1 MENTIVFSGRTFTRG
16 ELSMKNEISIG
27 LLGLGTVGSGVATI
41 LQQHQQDM
49 HHKLGV
55 PVSIKKVLIK
65 NENKE
70 RFSTLD
76 PSVFTTNAQE
86 ILNDPTIDI
95 IVEVMGGIEEAKQA
109 IEKALLAGKQVVT
122 ANKDV
127 MAEYGHELLKLAD
140 AKKCDL
146 FYEASV
152 AGGIPIIRTLEDG
165 LASDRISSLMGIV
178 NGTTNFILTKM
189 KQENMSYEVALA
201 EATRLGYAEAD
212 PSADVDGVDAAR
224 KMVILSSLA
233 FSTEVHLSDVL
244 VRGMKEIRDGD
255 MELAEGFGYTMK
267 MVGSS
272 KKNKDGIEVAVE
284 PVFLANSHLLASVNN
299 EFNAVYIYGDAVGET
314 MLYGPGAGSLPT
326 ATSVVSDIIAACRNL
341 LLEVNG
347 KRLHAAQH
355 DRVIKSANH
364 RYAKYF
370 HRLLVKDEVG
380 VLSNLTAIYSN
391 HNASLQS
398 VKQHPAGNEGMA
410 EIILVTHS
418 ISRQQHLD
426 VIEDLK
432 DIASVISHYRIEGDE
447 SA

>member
-1 MENTIVFSGRTFTRG
+1 
-16 ELSMKNEISIG
+16 MKNEISIG
-27 LLGLGTVGSGVATI
+27 LLGLGTVGSGVAKI

-55 PVSIKKVLIK
+55 PVSIKKVLVRD
-65 NENKE
+65 NSKE
-70 RFSTLD
+70 RLSILD
-76 PSVFTTNAQE
+76 PTVFTTNIDE
-86 ILNDPTIDI
+86 ILNDSSLDI
-95 IVEVMGGIEEAKQA
+95 IVEVMGGMDGAKRAIEEALK
-109 IEKALLAGKQVVT
+109 AGKQVVT

-127 MAEYGHELLKLAD
+127 MAEHGPELLKLAD
-140 AKKCDL
+140 AQKCDL
-146 FYEASV
+146 FFEASV

-189 KQENMSYEVALA
+189 KKENMSYETALA

-212 PSADVDGVDAAR
+212 PSADVDGLDAAR

-233 FSTEVHLSDVL
+233 FSTEVHIEDVL
-244 VRGMKEIRDGD
+244 VRGMREIQDGD
-255 MELAEGFGYTMK
+255 LKLANDFGYTMK

-272 KKNKDGIEVAVE
+272 KKDEDGIEVAVE
-284 PVFLANSHLLASVNN
+284 PVFLADSHPLASVNN

-347 KRLHAAQH
+347 KRPHSAQH
-355 DRVIKSANH
+355 ERIIKPESS

-380 VLSNLTAIYSN
+380 VLSKLTSIYSN
-391 HNASLQS
+391 HGASLQS
-398 VKQHPAGNEGMA
+398 VMQHPAA
-410 EIILVTHS
+410 EDGKAELVFLTHR

-426 VIEDLK
+426 VINDLAGT
-432 DIASVISHYRIEGDE
+432 ASVISHYRIEGE
-447 SA
+447 ETA

>member
-1 MENTIVFSGRTFTRG
+1 
-16 ELSMKNEISIG
+16 MKNEISIG
-27 LLGLGTVGSGVATI
+27 LLGLGTVGTGVAKI
-41 LQQHQQDM
+41 LQQHQQDLN
-49 HHKLGV
+49 HKLGV
-55 PVSIKKVLIK
+55 PVTIKKVLVR
-65 NENKE
+65 NNNKE
-70 RFSTLD
+70 RLSSLD
-76 PSVFTTNAQE
+76 TEVFTTDIQE
-86 ILNDPTIDI
+86 ILNDPSLDI
-95 IVEVMGGIEEAKQA
+95 IVEVMGGIGGAKKAIEEALKS
-109 IEKALLAGKQVVT
+109 GKQVVT

-140 AKKCDL
+140 AEKCDL

-189 KQENMSYEVALA
+189 KKESMSYEDALA

-212 PSADVDGVDAAR
+212 PSSDVDGLDAAR

-233 FSTEVHLSDVL
+233 YSTEVHLDDVS

-255 MELAEGFGYTMK
+255 LEMAAKFGYTMK

-272 KKNKDGIEVAVE
+272 KKDEEGIEVSVE
-284 PVFLANSHLLASVNN
+284 PIFLADSHPLASVNN

-341 LLEVNG
+341 LMGVNG
-347 KRLHAAQH
+347 KRIHSAQH
-355 DRVIKSANH
+355 ERVIKPETSS
-364 RYAKYF
+364 YAKYF
-370 HRLLVKDEVG
+370 HRLLVNDEVG
-380 VLSNLTAIYSN
+380 VLSKLTSIYSK
-391 HNASLQS
+391 HGASLQS
-398 VKQHPAGNEGMA
+398 VMQNPAGQEGQA
-410 EIILVTHS
+410 ELILLTHQ

-426 VIEDLK
+426 VLNDLAGT
-432 DIASVISHYRIEGDE
+432 ASVISHYRIEGE
-447 SA
+447 ETA

>member
-1 MENTIVFSGRTFTRG
+1 
-16 ELSMKNEISIG
+16 MKNEISIG

-41 LQQHQQDM
+41 LQQHQQDLR
-49 HHKLGV
+49 HKLGV
-55 PVSIKKVLIK
+55 EVAIRKVLIK
-65 NENKE
+65 DINKE
-70 RFSTLD
+70 RLSSLD
-76 PSVFTTNAQE
+76 PSVFCTDIHE
-86 ILNDPTIDI
+86 LLNDPTLDI
-95 IVEVMGGIEEAKQA
+95 IVEVMGGIEGAKKA
-109 IEKALLAGKQVVT
+109 IEEALKSGKQVVT

-140 AKKCDL
+140 EQKCDL

-189 KQENMSYEVALA
+189 KKENMTYADALA

-212 PSADVDGVDAAR
+212 PSADVDGLDAAR

-233 FSTEVHLSDVL
+233 FSTEVHLEDVL

-255 MELAEGFGYTMK
+255 LEMAAEFGYTMK

-272 KKNKDGIEVAVE
+272 KKDADGIEVTVE
-284 PVFLANSHLLASVNN
+284 PVFLANSHPLASVNN

-347 KRLHAAQH
+347 KRAHSAQH
-355 DRVIKSANH
+355 ERVMKPETKQF
-364 RYAKYF
+364 AKYF
-370 HRLLVKDEVG
+370 HRVLVNDEVG
-380 VLSNLTAIYSN
+380 VLSKMTSIYGK
-391 HNASLQS
+391 HGASIQS
-398 VKQHPAGNEGMA
+398 VMQHPAQVEGKA
-410 EIILVTHS
+410 ELVLLTHRV
-418 ISRQQHLD
+418 SRQQHLD
-426 VIEDLK
+426 VLGDLEGT
-432 DIASVISHYRIEGDE
+432 ASVISHYRIEGEE

>member
-1 MENTIVFSGRTFTRG
+1 
-16 ELSMKNEISIG
+16 MKNEISLG
-27 LLGLGTVGSGVATI
+27 LLGLGTVGSGVAKI
-41 LQQHQQDM
+41 LQQHQKDL

-55 PVSIKKVLIK
+55 PVVIKKVLIK
-65 NENKE
+65 DENKE
-70 RFSTLD
+70 RLSTLD
-76 PSVFTTNAQE
+76 PNVFTTDVRDL
-86 ILNDPTIDI
+86 LNDSSIDI
-95 IVEVMGGIEEAKQA
+95 IVEVMGGIEGAKHA
-109 IEKALLAGKQVVT
+109 IEYALRAGKQVVT

-127 MAEYGHELLKLAD
+127 MAEHGHELLKLAD
-140 AKKCDL
+140 AEKCDL

-189 KQENMSYEVALA
+189 KNDNMSYEAALA
-201 EATRLGYAEAD
+201 DATELGYAEAD
-212 PSADVDGVDAAR
+212 PSSDVDGLDAAR

-233 FSTEVHLSDVL
+233 FSTEVHLDDVL

-255 MELAEGFGYTMK
+255 LELAAQFGYTIK
-267 MVGSS
+267 MVGAS
-272 KKNKDGIEVAVE
+272 KKDEDGIEVTVE
-284 PVFLANSHLLASVNN
+284 PIFMANSHPLASVNN

-347 KRLHAAQH
+347 KRVHAAQH
-355 DRVIKSANH
+355 ERLIKSDNY

-370 HRLLVKDEVG
+370 HRLLVKDEIG
-380 VLSNLTAIYSN
+380 VLSKLTSVYSQ
-391 HNASLQS
+391 HKASLQS
-398 VKQHPAGNEGMA
+398 VMQHPIKNEGGA
-410 EIILVTHS
+410 EIILLTHN

-426 VIEDLK
+426 IIKDLEGT
-432 DIASVISHYRIEGDE
+432 ASIISHYRIEGE
-447 SA
+447 ASA

>member
-1 MENTIVFSGRTFTRG
+1 
-16 ELSMKNEISIG
+16 MKNEISIG
-27 LLGLGTVGSGVATI
+27 LLGLGTVGSGVAKI
-41 LQQHQQDM
+41 LQQHQQDL

-55 PVSIKKVLIK
+55 QVSIKKVLVR
-65 NENKE
+65 NNNKE
-70 RFSTLD
+70 RLSILD
-76 PSVFTTNAQE
+76 PNVFTTDIDE
-86 ILNDPTIDI
+86 ILNDSSLDI
-95 IVEVMGGIEEAKQA
+95 IVEVMGGMGEAKRAIEEALK
-109 IEKALLAGKQVVT
+109 AGKQVVT

-127 MAEYGHELLKLAD
+127 MAEYGHDLLKLAD
-140 AKKCDL
+140 EQKCDL

-189 KQENMSYEVALA
+189 KKENMSYEKALA

-212 PSADVDGVDAAR
+212 PSADVDGLDAAR

-233 FSTEVHLSDVL
+233 FSTEVHIDDVL
-244 VRGMKEIRDGD
+244 VRGMSEIQDGD
-255 MELAEGFGYTMK
+255 LEMANNFGYTMK

-272 KKNKDGIEVAVE
+272 KKDEDGIEVAVE
-284 PVFLANSHLLASVNN
+284 PIFLANSHPLASVNN

-347 KRLHAAQH
+347 KRVHSAQH
-355 DRVIKSANH
+355 ERVIKPESS
-364 RYAKYF
+364 RFAKYF

-380 VLSNLTAIYSN
+380 VLSKLTAIYSK
-391 HNASLQS
+391 HGASLQS
-398 VKQHPAGNEGMA
+398 VMQHPAAQEGQA
-410 EIILVTHS
+410 ELVFLTHQ

-426 VIEDLK
+426 VLNDLAGT
-432 DIASVISHYRIEGDE
+432 ASVISHYRIEGE
-447 SA
+447 ETA

>member
-1 MENTIVFSGRTFTRG
+1 
-16 ELSMKNEISIG
+16 MKNEISIG

-65 NENKE
+65 DENKE
-70 RFSTLD
+70 RFTTLD
-76 PSVFTTNAQE
+76 SNVFTTDVHE

-109 IEKALLAGKQVVT
+109 IENALRAGKQVVT

-244 VRGMKEIRDGD
+244 VRGMKDIRDGD

-272 KKNKDGIEVAVE
+272 KKNEDGIEVAVE

-355 DRVIKSANH
+355 ERVIKSANR

-410 EIILVTHS
+410 EIILVTHK

-432 DIASVISHYRIEGDE
+432 DLASVISHYRIEGDE
-447 SA
+447 SE

>member
-1 MENTIVFSGRTFTRG
+1 
-16 ELSMKNEISIG
+16 MKNEISIG
-27 LLGLGTVGSGVATI
+27 LLGLGTVGSGVAKI
-41 LQQHQQDM
+41 LQQHQQDL

-55 PVSIKKVLIK
+55 QVSIKKVLVRS
-65 NENKE
+65 NNKE
-70 RFSTLD
+70 RLPILD
-76 PSVFTTNAQE
+76 SDVFTTDIDE
-86 ILNDPTIDI
+86 ILNDSSLDI
-95 IVEVMGGIEEAKQA
+95 IVEVMGGMDGAKRAIEEALK
-109 IEKALLAGKQVVT
+109 AGKQVVT

-127 MAEYGHELLKLAD
+127 MAEHGHELLKLAD
-140 AKKCDL
+140 AQKCDL

-189 KQENMSYEVALA
+189 KKENMSYETALA

-212 PSADVDGVDAAR
+212 PSADVGGLDAAR

-233 FSTEVHLSDVL
+233 FSTEVHIEDVL
-244 VRGMKEIRDGD
+244 VRGMDEIQDGD
-255 MELAEGFGYTMK
+255 LEMANDFGYTMK

-272 KKNKDGIEVAVE
+272 KKDEDGIEVAVE
-284 PVFLANSHLLASVNN
+284 PIFLANSHPLASVNN

-347 KRLHAAQH
+347 KRVHSAQH
-355 DRVIKSANH
+355 ERMIKPASS

-380 VLSNLTAIYSN
+380 VLARLTSIYSK
-391 HNASLQS
+391 HGASLQS
-398 VKQHPAGNEGMA
+398 VMQHPAA
-410 EIILVTHS
+410 EDGQAELVFLTHQ

-426 VIEDLK
+426 VLNDLAGT
-432 DIASVISHYRIEGDE
+432 ASVISHYRIEGE
-447 SA
+447 ETA

>member
-1 MENTIVFSGRTFTRG
+1 
-16 ELSMKNEISIG
+16 MKNEISIG
-27 LLGLGTVGSGVATI
+27 LLGLGTVGTGVAKI
-41 LQQHQQDM
+41 LQQHQQDLN
-49 HHKLGV
+49 HKLGV
-55 PVSIKKVLIK
+55 PVTIKKVLVR
-65 NENKE
+65 NNNKE
-70 RFSTLD
+70 RLSSLD
-76 PSVFTTNAQE
+76 TEVFTTDIQE
-86 ILNDPTIDI
+86 ILNDPSLDI
-95 IVEVMGGIEEAKQA
+95 IVEVMGGIGGAKKAIEEALKSC
-109 IEKALLAGKQVVT
+109 KQVVT

-140 AKKCDL
+140 AEKCDL

-189 KQENMSYEVALA
+189 KKESMSYEDALA

-212 PSADVDGVDAAR
+212 PSSDVDGLDAAR

-233 FSTEVHLSDVL
+233 YSTEVHLDDVS

-255 MELAEGFGYTMK
+255 LEMAAKFGYTMK

-272 KKNKDGIEVAVE
+272 KKDEEGIEVSVE
-284 PVFLANSHLLASVNN
+284 PIFLADSHPLASVNN

-341 LLEVNG
+341 LMGVNG
-347 KRLHAAQH
+347 KRIHSAQH
-355 DRVIKSANH
+355 ERVIKPETSS
-364 RYAKYF
+364 YAKYF
-370 HRLLVKDEVG
+370 HRLLVNDEVG
-380 VLSNLTAIYSN
+380 VLSKLTSIYSK
-391 HNASLQS
+391 HGASLQS
-398 VKQHPAGNEGMA
+398 VMQNPAGQEGQA
-410 EIILVTHS
+410 ELILLTHQ

-426 VIEDLK
+426 VLNDLAGT
-432 DIASVISHYRIEGDE
+432 ASVISHYRIEGE
-447 SA
+447 ETA

>member
-1 MENTIVFSGRTFTRG
+1 
-16 ELSMKNEISIG
+16 MKNEISIG

-65 NENKE
+65 DENKE
-70 RFSTLD
+70 RFTTLD
-76 PSVFTTNAQE
+76 SNVFTTDVHE

-109 IEKALLAGKQVVT
+109 IENALRAGKQVVT

-201 EATRLGYAEAD
+201 EATRLGYAEAN

-272 KKNKDGIEVAVE
+272 KKNEDGIEVAVE

-355 DRVIKSANH
+355 ERVIKSADR

-418 ISRQQHLD
+418 I
-426 VIEDLK
+426 
-432 DIASVISHYRIEGDE
+432 
-447 SA
+447 